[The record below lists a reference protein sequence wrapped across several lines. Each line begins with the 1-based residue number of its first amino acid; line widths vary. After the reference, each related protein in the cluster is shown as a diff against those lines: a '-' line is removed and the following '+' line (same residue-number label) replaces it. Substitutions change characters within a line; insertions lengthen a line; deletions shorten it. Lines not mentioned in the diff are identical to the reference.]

1 MTNEE
6 IQKVLEFVIKQQ
18 EGFAVNMEKADA
30 RMNRLEGAFVGVF
43 NMVSETVKTQ
53 KELAESQKQLAG
65 SHQKLVEAQART
77 DERLNVLI
85 NTVERYIVGR
95 NGKP

>member
-18 EGFAVNMEKADA
+18 EGFAENMEKADA

-43 NMVSETVKTQ
+43 NMVNETVKTQ
-53 KELAESQKQLAG
+53 KEFAESQKQLAG

-77 DERLNVLI
+77 DERLNMLI
-85 NTVERYIVGR
+85 NTVERYIEGR

>member
-18 EGFAVNMEKADA
+18 EGFAENMEKADA
-30 RMNRLEGAFVGVF
+30 RMNRLEGTFVGVF
-43 NMVSETVKTQ
+43 NMVNETVKTQ
-53 KELAESQKQLAG
+53 KEFAESQKQLAA

-77 DERLNVLI
+77 DERLNILI
-85 NTVERYIVGR
+85 NTVERYIEGR